1 MDARPGAACDFRLV
15 STYVPFAATI
25 ARAQVFLAVVAAA
38 APHLPSQVFP
48 GALLLAAYFDALA
61 HAAVHTSAIGGH
73 VAPVCFVW
81 LARVWPHG
89 GAAWVA
95 VGHSPDA
102 QLTVDVLWLAAVHAL
117 LASYAC
123 RRKVPV
129 GASAILAVNAA
140 CVLCRLW
147 LSASGGSVLELHV
160 RAAAFYVF
168 VFVHFYVFQTR
179 AAWDE
184 ATHACVGPHLGLH
197 VLFADARLVAASLA
211 CTAVV
216 CVRVRL
222 QTHDHAHASL
232 PRAAGAHAARAP
244 EKPRAA
250 EFVDVEDMAGLLQEL
265 RAARAGELAKAG
277 QES

>member
-1 MDARPGAACDFRLV
+1 MDARLAAACDFRLV
-15 STYVPFAATI
+15 STYVPFVATI
-25 ARAQVFLAVVAAA
+25 ARAQGFLVVVAAA
-38 APHLPSQVFP
+38 APQLPAQVFP
-48 GALLLAAYFDALA
+48 AALMLAAYFDALA
-61 HAAVHTSAIGGH
+61 HATVHTSAIAGH

-89 GAAWVA
+89 GASWEA

-123 RRKVPV
+123 RRKVPF
-129 GASAILAVNAA
+129 GAPAILAVNAA
-140 CVLCRLW
+140 CVLFRLW
-147 LSASGGSVLELHV
+147 LSVEGGSVLELHV
-160 RAAAFYVF
+160 RAASFYVF

-197 VLFADARLVAASLA
+197 FFFVDTRLAAVSLA

-222 QTHDHAHASL
+222 QTHDHAQDTS
-232 PRAAGAHAARAP
+232 RVAAESARAS
-244 EKPRAA
+244 EKTRAA
-250 EFVDVEDMAGLLQEL
+250 EAFVDVEDMAGLLQEL
-265 RAARAGELAKAG
+265 RAAKAVAL
-277 QES
+277 ES